1 MSVEIHVACRRD
13 PAGLASLFNACRVA
27 RVAVTAPQT
36 IRAWSPRA
44 RATLLLRERDVAAIV
59 TLTVRGSTD
68 LACEYAELIARAF
81 DGVVVIDGEVIE
93 LAAHS
98 ALSVTEL
105 IATWPLLDQRV
116 GAVLAEQA
124 RDRQNKRV
132 AWALTTSSRHQSTA
146 EHSTERDRSSV

>member
-1 MSVEIHVACRRD
+1 MTVEIHVACRRD

-59 TLTVRGSTD
+59 TLAARGTSD
-68 LACEYAELIARAF
+68 LACEYAELIARTF

-93 LAAHS
+93 LAANS
-98 ALSVTEL
+98 ALSPTEL
-105 IATWPLLDQRV
+105 VATWTQLDQRV

-132 AWALTTSSRHQSTA
+132 AWALAHQSAA